1 MPKQAARRYP
11 YAYLAVFDYVVRA
24 IPLAGA
30 KYRVES
36 VDAPNGVIN
45 VKSSMNML
53 TWGEAITINVRPD
66 VNGWTRV
73 DVAAAMRYQL
83 VDWGQRN
90 RDLVELFGAFDS
102 VLPGG
107 QPVDELP
114 APVDQVPAPVTT
126 PVPAPVAPQLPP
138 AGWHA
143 DPHGRFQLR
152 YWDGN
157 AWSEH
162 VSNNGVTG
170 TDPVA

>member
-24 IPLAGA
+24 IPLAGE
-30 KYRVES
+30 KYRVDS

-45 VKSSMNML
+45 VKSSMNLL
-53 TWGEAITINVRPD
+53 TWGESITINVRPD
-66 VNGWTRV
+66 VEGWTRV

-107 QPVDELP
+107 EPVDDESAVTPTTIATQPVA
-114 APVDQVPAPVTT
+114 APTA
-126 PVPAPVAPQLPP
+126 QLPP

-143 DPHGRFQLR
+143 DPHGRHELR
-152 YWDGN
+152 YWDGS

-162 VSNNGVTG
+162 VSNHGATS
-170 TDPVA
+170 TDPVG

>member
-11 YAYLAVFDYVVRA
+11 YAYLPVFDYVVRA
-24 IPLAGA
+24 IPLAGE

-45 VKSSMNML
+45 VRSSKSL
-53 TWGEAITINVRPD
+53 VTWGETITINVRPD
-66 VNGWTRV
+66 IEGWTRV

-90 RDLVELFGAFDS
+90 RDLTELFDAFDA

-107 QPVDELP
+107 QSVEAVS
-114 APVDQVPAPVTT
+114 APVS
-126 PVPAPVAPQLPP
+126 APVAAQLPP
-138 AGWHA
+138 AGWHP
-143 DPHGRFQLR
+143 DPHGRYELR

-162 VSNNGVTG
+162 VSTNGATS
-170 TDPVA
+170 TDPVV